1 MAELQLIGMVEEII
15 YENNEE
21 LFKILDVHIIQKIAG
36 YDHDSIRVM
45 GNFGEMDM
53 SIRYKFV
60 GELIEHSKFGM
71 QFKAKSY
78 QAIMPAEYNAI
89 VDYLASDKFAG
100 IGKKTAEKIVSQLG
114 EDLFTKIKDNNK
126 VVEDLKLTDKQRQ
139 SLLNG
144 ILHMDELGEI
154 LTQAVQYGINKS
166 IITDLYNKYKGE
178 TLSKIEEDPYALIA
192 ETRGYGFKIAD
203 SIANKLGFKADDSR
217 RLKGALMQVLLDS
230 ALKDGNTYLLMDKWL
245 ENTGKLLYIDDFDLL
260 ANEVNNLKKDNKVVI
275 FDDKVSLTNMYTIEK
290 DIANDLKRISDSN
303 KRDIPYLDDDLN
315 SAIKHVEQKF
325 DISYDDTQKKAI
337 KTALNN
343 SISILTGGPGTGK
356 TTIIRGILA
365 TLQEIEKIPNDV
377 LYTDDPPFLLAA
389 PTGRA
394 AKRMSELTGIDA
406 KTIHRLLGLGI
417 SDLNQE
423 NMNELNGEIL
433 IVDEMSMVDMF
444 LFKNLVS
451 SIFQLKHIVFVGDK
465 DQLPSVG
472 PGNIFSDLIDSSAFP
487 TTKLSMI
494 HRQSDDS
501 SIVDLAHKINQNN
514 AQANIFTKTPN
525 YSFISCNPNSI
536 ADAIEK
542 IVDIALEKGFCAD
555 DIQVLTA
562 MYNGVSGINSLNDLL
577 QNIMNPAKIDS
588 KKVEVHNEIF
598 RIGDRVLQLQ
608 NNPEK
613 EIYNGQIGKV
623 VGIDDSQKSAKLI
636 VRFDDREVM
645 LTSNDLSDLTRAYA
659 ITIHKSQGSEFPLVI
674 LALTMQNYIM
684 LKKNLLYTAITRA
697 QQNLVMIGEEQAY
710 QMALKTEGNDRQT
723 DLCSKIQCIFNK
735 NDIELQEN
743 ETDNVD
749 NHSENHILTPDLI
762 YSNKIDPMIGME
774 NVRLDDI

>member
-1 MAELQLIGMVEEII
+1 
-15 YENNEE
+15 
-21 LFKILDVHIIQKIAG
+21 
-36 YDHDSIRVM
+36 
-45 GNFGEMDM
+45 
-53 SIRYKFV
+53 
-60 GELIEHSKFGM
+60 
-71 QFKAKSY
+71 
-78 QAIMPAEYNAI
+78 
-89 VDYLASDKFAG
+89 
-100 IGKKTAEKIVSQLG
+100 
-114 EDLFTKIKDNNK
+114 
-126 VVEDLKLTDKQRQ
+126 
-139 SLLNG
+139 
-144 ILHMDELGEI
+144 
-154 LTQAVQYGINKS
+154 
-166 IITDLYNKYKGE
+166 
-178 TLSKIEEDPYALIA
+178 
-192 ETRGYGFKIAD
+192 
-203 SIANKLGFKADDSR
+203 
-217 RLKGALMQVLLDS
+217 
-230 ALKDGNTYLLMDKWL
+230 LLMDKLL
-245 ENTGKLLYIDDFDLL
+245 ENTSKLLYIDDFDLL

-303 KRDIPYLDDDLN
+303 KKDIPYLDDDLN

-365 TLQEIEKIPNDV
+365 TLQEI
-377 LYTDDPPFLLAA
+377 DPPFLLAA

-472 PGNIFSDLIDSSAFP
+472 PGNIFSDLIASSAFP

-525 YSFISCNPNSI
+525 YSFISCKPNSI

-598 RIGDRVLQLQ
+598 RIG
-608 NNPEK
+608 
-613 EIYNGQIGKV
+613 
-623 VGIDDSQKSAKLI
+623 
-636 VRFDDREVM
+636 
-645 LTSNDLSDLTRAYA
+645 
-659 ITIHKSQGSEFPLVI
+659 
-674 LALTMQNYIM
+674 
-684 LKKNLLYTAITRA
+684 
-697 QQNLVMIGEEQAY
+697 
-710 QMALKTEGNDRQT
+710 
-723 DLCSKIQCIFNK
+723 
-735 NDIELQEN
+735 
-743 ETDNVD
+743 
-749 NHSENHILTPDLI
+749 
-762 YSNKIDPMIGME
+762 
-774 NVRLDDI
+774 